1 MILKKLSVRKQIRPT
16 WGGDRVYRRGKK
28 PKLTNEGSWFY
39 ILNDGFEVLHF
50 FMFMGKFL
58 FLLC

>member
-1 MILKKLSVRKQIRPT
+1 MRPT

-39 ILNDGFEVLHF
+39 ILNDGFKVLHF